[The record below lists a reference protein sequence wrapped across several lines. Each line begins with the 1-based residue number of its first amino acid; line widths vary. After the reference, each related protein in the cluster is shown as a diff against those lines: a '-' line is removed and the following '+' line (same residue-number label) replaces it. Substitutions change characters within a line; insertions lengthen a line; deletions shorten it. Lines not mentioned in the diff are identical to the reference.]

1 MNSKKVNKLFKSI
14 EKVVLQ
20 IDDNYLGYS
29 TKIKLTALVL
39 IFLAFQFM
47 RNELKLGEDE
57 VEKFYKNLR
66 VELVEMF
73 TDAFRVDNVLKKV
86 KELSLSTTV
95 KISFKALLKLVKE
108 LT

>member
-1 MNSKKVNKLFKSI
+1 VNSKKVNKLFKSI